1 MGNKKTLKRLSKNRK
16 SIGSGNH
23 AVCYQHPTKKN
34 KVILVTH
41 CPVRA
46 SLAKGEFAPSEYFP
60 QNVKLIGELHGTP
73 AYQMEKYREVEMG
86 KLSAEDQYVLK
97 EIRGLC
103 TLATSDLPK
112 PLIGALDKTFRML
125 QDANGYVSWDVCA
138 QNMMMDKNNR
148 LVLND
153 ILWVEGYDECTAN
166 QSEDHLS
173 SNSAHWLSYS

>member
-1 MGNKKTLKRLSKNRK
+1 MGNKKTLKRLSKSRK

-46 SLAKGEFAPSEYFP
+46 SLARGEFSPSEYFP
-60 QNVKLIGELHGTP
+60 KNVKLIGELNGVP

-86 KLSAEDQYVLK
+86 KLSAEDQHVHH

-103 TLATSDLPK
+103 TPTNSDLPQ
-112 PLIGALDKTFRML
+112 PLIGALNETFDML
-125 QDANGYVSWDVCA
+125 KNNNGYVSWDVCSH
-138 QNMMMDKNNR
+138 NMMMDKNNR

-173 SNSAHWLSYS
+173 PSWYSHNSD